1 MLNNIVLP
9 VLDLIY
15 PRFAVRVL
23 IHDLCSTRNSFNKI
37 EPLGP
42 VPLPLVPL
50 PVTADKILPIPV
62 IFCIQGPIITL
73 ITELPTD

>member
-9 VLDLIY
+9 LLDLIY

-23 IHDLCSTRNSFNKI
+23 IHDLCSTRNSFDKI

-50 PVTADKILPIPV
+50 PVTANSILLMPI

-73 ITELPTD
+73 ITELLTD